1 MEDRMEY
8 ERFIDILAEI
18 IYEVI
23 SKDNEQEK

>member
-18 IYEVI
+18 IYDVI